1 MIFGADSQNKNLK
14 DAASKQPNRFNK
26 TETSSKYAASIASS
40 KNATSGSEEGSQ
52 PTVSAAKNPRRSDQI
67 KGSLEGYMHGASTH
81 IQMKGSGYSNP
92 TLQRARYNKVTADQS
107 SSMNPMSFTKSAKS
121 SIIDNNARVG
131 ISDSSSER
139 IKEINKR
146 NNLV

>member
-26 TETSSKYAASIASS
+26 TETSSKYAAAISSS
-40 KNATSGSEEGSQ
+40 KNTTSGSQEGSQ
-52 PTVSAAKNPRRSDQI
+52 SSVGAASSPRRSDPI

-92 TLQRARYNKVTADQS
+92 TLQKARYNKVTANQEG
-107 SSMNPMSFTKSAKS
+107 SMRASSFTKSAKS
-121 SIIDNNARVG
+121 SIMNNNARLG

-139 IKEINKR
+139 IKQINKR
-146 NNLV
+146 NNLT

>member
-14 DAASKQPNRFNK
+14 DAASKQPNRSNK
-26 TETSSKYAASIASS
+26 TETSNKYAATIASS
-40 KNATSGSEEGSQ
+40 KNISSGGQEGSQ
-52 PTVSAAKNPRRSDQI
+52 TSTAFSKSSRRSDPI

-92 TLQRARYNKVTADQS
+92 TLQRARYNKIASNQDGS
-107 SSMNPMSFTKSAKS
+107 ISPMSFTKSNKS
-121 SIIDNNARVG
+121 SIMNNNARIG

-139 IKEINKR
+139 IKQINKR
-146 NNLV
+146 NNLT

>member
-26 TETSSKYAASIASS
+26 TETSSKYAAAISSS
-40 KNATSGSEEGSQ
+40 KNTTSGSQEGSQ
-52 PTVSAAKNPRRSDQI
+52 SSVGAASSPRRSDPI

-92 TLQRARYNKVTADQS
+92 TLQKARYNKITANQEG
-107 SSMNPMSFTKSAKS
+107 SMRASSFTKSAKS
-121 SIIDNNARVG
+121 SIMNNNARLG

-139 IKEINKR
+139 IKQINKR
-146 NNLV
+146 NNLT

>member
-26 TETSSKYAASIASS
+26 TETSNKYAASIASS

-52 PTVSAAKNPRRSDQI
+52 ATVAATRNPRRSDQI

-92 TLQRARYNKVTADQS
+92 TLQRARYNKVTADQNS
-107 SSMNPMSFTKSAKS
+107 AMNPMSFTKSAKS
-121 SIIDNNARVG
+121 SIMNNNARLG